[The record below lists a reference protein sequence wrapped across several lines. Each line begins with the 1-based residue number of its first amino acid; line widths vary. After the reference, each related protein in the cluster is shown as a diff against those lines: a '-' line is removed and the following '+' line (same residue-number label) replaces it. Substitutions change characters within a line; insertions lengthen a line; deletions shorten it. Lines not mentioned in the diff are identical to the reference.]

1 MVMVWTFIIGAMI
14 YGFHS
19 SQQSRDTSEFLDT
32 VEEKTR
38 LEPEIAKENSGGGG
52 GTPKDLT
59 NDPGQPFSPEKEYN
73 VILSESPSKLLPM
86 AIYMMVLTF
95 LQLSSSRNRTAHTL
109 RR

>member
-38 LEPEIAKENSGGGG
+38 LEPELAKENNGGGG
-52 GTPKDLT
+52 GAPKDLT

-73 VILSESPSKLLPM
+73 VILSESPSKYYQRRHNGIRM
-86 AIYMMVLTF
+86 LTF
-95 LQLSSSRNRTAHTL
+95 L
-109 RR
+109 